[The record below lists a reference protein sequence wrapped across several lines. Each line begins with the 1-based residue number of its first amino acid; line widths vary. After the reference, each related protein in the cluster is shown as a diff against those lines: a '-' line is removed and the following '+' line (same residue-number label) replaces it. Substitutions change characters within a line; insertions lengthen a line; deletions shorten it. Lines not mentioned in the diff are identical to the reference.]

1 MATIPDALLT
11 LLNEAGARNSKSDM
25 ALLQAIHDHSMSLG
39 ASCSAKESAL
49 PVTSGLKLTESAVMT
64 EAIPVQEAYKS
75 GYQIKLIAP
84 GKGSSAFYP
93 AEVLKRDGP
102 TVFKAGTHVYM
113 NHPTKAEEAA
123 RPEGDVKNLAA
134 VLTKDAYW
142 LESHKEGPG
151 LYSEIKPFADHAQSI
166 DEKAPYVGMSI
177 RAAGIAESGQK
188 KDGLP
193 ILKQLT
199 SAESVDIVTRAGAG
213 GMILTEAAKAA
224 TPQEVSEMDATEVT
238 KLVEAA
244 VSKATAPLLAETALL
259 KERAAKG
266 DAVLEATKL
275 LEKVT
280 LPQSA
285 KARVIEQAV
294 SNLPMK
300 DGALDVA
307 KFTETVNAFA
317 KSEGEYIGSFSGN
330 RVQGMG
336 SAPAVDPKE
345 AERLKEAA
353 VRTQAQAEEVF
364 AGFGMS
370 EAAAKITAL
379 SFKEAA

>member
-25 ALLQAIHDHSMSLG
+25 ALLQAIHDHAGSLG

-49 PVTSGLKLTESAVMT
+49 PVTSGLKLTEAAVMT

-224 TPQEVSEMDATEVT
+224 TPQEVSEMDAAEVT

-294 SNLPMK
+294 ANLPMK

-345 AERLKEAA
+345 TERLKEAA

>member
-25 ALLQAIHDHSMSLG
+25 ALLQAIHDHAGSLG

-224 TPQEVSEMDATEVT
+224 TPQEVSEMDAAEVT

-294 SNLPMK
+294 ANLPMK

-345 AERLKEAA
+345 TERLKEAA